1 VLRKIF
7 LYPGP
12 LWRLTATF
20 SWLSAAL
27 AVLVMAP
34 PFLLVTLLGFP
45 LRWQTAYIRFWFR
58 WVCATCFFKFEVIH
72 RGDYDPTKACLVVSN
87 HQSLFDIP
95 AAYFAFSGNLR
106 MVAKRELFWIP
117 FFGQAMR
124 AGGFI
129 PHSRSS
135 RASSAKVLRQIEKR
149 FRSGVQV
156 WVAPEGTRSEDG
168 QLGNY
173 RWGSFGLA
181 ISAQIPIQPIVV
193 LNSREAL
200 PRSAFLP
207 RVGTTIYSVALPQIS
222 TAGLKSSD
230 RGAIATRVHQ
240 LSAEVLAD
248 AR

>member
-1 VLRKIF
+1 MFRKIF

-20 SWLSAAL
+20 SWLSATL
-27 AVLVMAP
+27 AVLVVAP
-34 PFLLVTLLGFP
+34 LFLLATLLGFP
-45 LRWQTAYIRFWFR
+45 LHWQTAIIRFWFR

-72 RGDYDPTKACLVVSN
+72 RGDYDPASACLVVSN

-95 AAYFAFSGNLR
+95 AAFFAFSGNLR

-117 FFGQAMR
+117 LFGQAMR

-129 PHSRSS
+129 PHFRSS
-135 RASSAKVLRQIEKR
+135 RASSAKVLRQIERR
-149 FRSGVQV
+149 FKGGMQI

-168 QLGNY
+168 RLGDY

-207 RVGTTIYSVALPQIS
+207 RVGTTIYVVALPQIS

-230 RGAIATRVHQ
+230 RGTVAKRVHQ
-240 LSAEVLAD
+240 LSAEVLAH